1 MIFTYDVLKGVIET
15 GKPIIIN
22 TKTQI
27 QKLEGKGIAAITFV
41 STEWG
46 SCDYY
51 NFLELT
57 PGKGIVIYSDGDSFD
72 GFSIFEIP
80 LSEFY
85 FDVNTEK
92 GIIGIEDG
100 VGNQTDFLD
109 LFTGPAVGEFTRK
122 YLNATDDEIKNSSE
136 YQMTDRYI
144 SDYLGYQGE
153 DEQKINLTLLR
164 FAMAIYTDQ
173 NKNVVEH

>member
-1 MIFTYDVLKGVIET
+1 MIFTYDVLEEVINT
-15 GKPIIIN
+15 GKPIVIN
-22 TKTQI
+22 DKTQI
-27 QKLEGKGIAAITFV
+27 QKLDGEGINAVTFV
-41 STEWG
+41 SKDWG

-51 NFLELT
+51 DFLELN
-57 PGKGIVIYSDGDSFD
+57 PGKGIVIYSDGNSFD
-72 GFSIFEIP
+72 GFSVFEIP

-122 YLNATDDEIKNSSE
+122 YVNSTDEEIKESKE

-144 SDYLGYQGE
+144 SDYLGYEGAE
-153 DEQKINLTLLR
+153 EEKINLALLR
-164 FAMAIYTDQ
+164 FAMATYTDQ
-173 NKNVVEH
+173 NQPR